1 VGNEGLHVDAATA
14 KHVQAQWVCVAVP
27 EYTKNVH
34 FPIKHKQTLKMLIH
48 VTGISSMYQVANQRQ
63 RDDSNVATAVNYG
76 VASSP

>member
-48 VTGISSMYQVANQRQ
+48 VTGISSMYQVATK
-63 RDDSNVATAVNYG
+63 DKEMT
-76 VASSP
+76 PMLPLL